1 MKRRKTEN
9 KYANKSDPPKMNVG
23 AVGNTSSRARDVI
36 MKALALG
43 IGTGM
48 MLPEGGYMNEIDKVE
63 GDDEDGEI

>member
-1 MKRRKTEN
+1 
-9 KYANKSDPPKMNVG
+9 MNVG
-23 AVGNTSSRARDVI
+23 AVGNTSSTSRDVI

-63 GDDEDGEI
+63 GDDEDVEI